1 MRITARNP
9 GICPISLAILS
20 ALAGPLGGQ
29 SPAPAVGAWMP
40 ALAKLASSLS
50 QNDAA
55 GALEVFDSGM
65 DAYGTIEANVG
76 ALAAQTDILCAI
88 DVVEDKDD
96 NGIQLLDVD
105 WFMQLKSRADGG
117 PTERRRQRV
126 RLQMKQIRGKWKI
139 ISILPIGILDPIHIN

>member
-40 ALAKLASSLS
+40 ALSKLASALS

-55 GALEVFDSGM
+55 GALEAFDSRMEAFG
-65 DAYGTIEANVG
+65 AIEANIG
-76 ALAAQTDILCAI
+76 ALTAQTDILCAI

-126 RLQMKQIRGKWKI
+126 QLQMKRIGGKWKI
-139 ISILPIGILDPIHIN
+139 ISISPIKILDAFHI